1 MGIKRK
7 HLTKTKTTTK
17 KETNAKKKQRRNLT
31 ADFTLGSK
39 ASVFPFRVATEVV
52 VESQLKENVCVV
64 ENTFSDFK
72 V

>member
-7 HLTKTKTTTK
+7 HLTKTKTRAKT
-17 KETNAKKKQRRNLT
+17 ETNAERQRRRHLT

-39 ASVFPFRVATEVV
+39 AGVFPFRVSTEVV

-64 ENTFSDFK
+64 ENTF
-72 V
+72 